1 MLGLGLGILLSR
13 TGGVGALLGDFL
25 LRQGKI
31 GEALL
36 LSMGQYPIGSL
47 RMELPI
53 FAGIARRPIISI
65 WRLSEILEKVS

>member
-1 MLGLGLGILLSR
+1 MATSQLIREISLCQIC
-13 TGGVGALLGDFL
+13 ALTFL

-36 LSMGQYPIGSL
+36 LSMGQYLIGSL
-47 RMELPI
+47 HMELPI
-53 FAGIARRPIISI
+53 FAGIAHRPIISI